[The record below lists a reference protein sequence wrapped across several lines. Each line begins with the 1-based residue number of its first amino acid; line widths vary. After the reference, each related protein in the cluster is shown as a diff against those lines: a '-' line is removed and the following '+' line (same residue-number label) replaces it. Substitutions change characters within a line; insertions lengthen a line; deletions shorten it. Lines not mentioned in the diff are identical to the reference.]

1 MKTTNKFYN
10 KILKNYFGRSPF
22 GDKLTRD
29 ESFDLEMNCLTLIN
43 SNFQCICHNKS
54 THFPKLIEFDKKQFK
69 LLLSNCGTSIDK
81 LNHLQKKN
89 IIVYNLDKQ
98 LDCIIHNLKNANVQ
112 HRDMHLS
119 GKNICIDNNGII
131 SIIDFD
137 LARITDSKK
146 HSKFYT
152 ELRKK
157 IKKAIIYN
165 NIKYIL

>member
-1 MKTTNKFYN
+1 
-10 KILKNYFGRSPF
+10 
-22 GDKLTRD
+22 
-29 ESFDLEMNCLTLIN
+29 
-43 SNFQCICHNKS
+43 
-54 THFPKLIEFDKKQFK
+54 
-69 LLLSNCGTSIDK
+69 
-81 LNHLQKKN
+81 
-89 IIVYNLDKQ
+89 
-98 LDCIIHNLKNANVQ
+98 
-112 HRDMHLS
+112 MHLS